1 MATKTC
7 DLSCSEEN
15 CKIADELAGGGYSR
29 EQLVD
34 MLNQEGVQTSEA
46 LLNAYNSSDVMQ
58 RAVEL
63 GKQGELARP
72 KFETEDFIGEGQFG
86 RVSQLTSWLCNQRMA
101 PLVEWGGYQDAGS
114 DPSGTRQLDWSNL

>member
-7 DLSCSEEN
+7 DLSWQKKSS
-15 CKIADELAGGGYSR
+15 KIADELAGGGYSR

-63 GKQGELARP
+63 GKQGRA
-72 KFETEDFIGEGQFG
+72 G
-86 RVSQLTSWLCNQRMA
+86 RLNLKQKIL
-101 PLVEWGGYQDAGS
+101 LVKV
-114 DPSGTRQLDWSNL
+114 NLGAYPN